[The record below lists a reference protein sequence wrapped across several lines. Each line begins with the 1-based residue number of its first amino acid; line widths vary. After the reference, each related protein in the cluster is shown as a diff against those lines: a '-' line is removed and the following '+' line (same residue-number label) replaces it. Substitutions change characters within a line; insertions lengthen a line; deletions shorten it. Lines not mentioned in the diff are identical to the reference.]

1 MRPGAPKQQA
11 RVLSSY
17 LKETRCMRPLAILL
31 AKHATRILLITLVG
45 GFLALALTRLAP
57 GVDEREIDSRLS
69 DESRAAIR
77 KSHEAERNIFHF
89 YWAWLWGAVHGD
101 LGVSQAMNRPVT
113 ELLAE
118 RLPVTARLLG
128 WGLATGWVMGLG
140 LAVPL
145 VFLRGRGYELG
156 VSAVAALFLCLPA
169 AVLALLFVLLR
180 APAALAL
187 GLLVF
192 PKVFRY
198 SRTLLQQSA
207 TLPHVLTA
215 RAKGLGNI
223 RVLLWHYLSPAAGQ
237 WLALLAVSVT
247 LALSAAVP
255 VEVVCDL
262 PGIGQLA
269 WKAALARDL
278 YLLVCLTGIVTL
290 ATVTAKA
297 SSDLLGEVA
306 GASRRLP

>member
-1 MRPGAPKQQA
+1 MEETQRMRHILILIAKHVA
-11 RVLSSY
+11 RI
-17 LKETRCMRPLAILL
+17 LAITL
-31 AKHATRILLITLVG
+31 AG

-57 GVDEREIDSRLS
+57 GVDEREIDTRLS

-77 KSHEAERNIFHF
+77 QSHEAERNVFHF
-89 YWAWLWGAVHGD
+89 YWYWLRGLARGD
-101 LGVSQAMNRPVT
+101 LGVSQALNRPVR
-113 ELLAE
+113 ELLSE
-118 RLPVTARLLG
+118 RLPVTAKLLG
-128 WGLATGWVMGLG
+128 WGLLTGWGLGLG

-145 VFLRGRGYELG
+145 AFLRGRIYDLG
-156 VSAVAALFLCLPA
+156 ASAIAALFLCLPA
-169 AVLALLFVLLR
+169 AVLALLFVLIK

-198 SRTLLQQSA
+198 ARTLLQQSA

-223 RVLLWHYLSPAAGQ
+223 RVLLWHYLPPAASQ
-237 WLALLAVSVT
+237 WLALLAISVT

-290 ATVTAKA
+290 TTVAAKSA
-297 SSDLLGEVA
+297 SDVLGEVLG
-306 GASRRLP
+306 GAFVRTLRPLA

>member
-1 MRPGAPKQQA
+1 MRPIA
-11 RVLSSY
+11 V
-17 LKETRCMRPLAILL
+17 LL
-31 AKHATRILLITLVG
+31 AKHAARVLLITLAG

-57 GVDEREIDSRLS
+57 GVDERELDARLS

-77 KSHEAERNIFHF
+77 QSHEAERNIFHF
-89 YWAWLWGAVHGD
+89 YWAWLRGLAHGD
-101 LGVSQAMNRPVT
+101 LGISQALNRPVT

-118 RLPVTARLLG
+118 RLPVTGRLLG
-128 WGLATGWVMGLG
+128 WGLFIGWTLGLG
-140 LAVPL
+140 SAVPL
-145 VFLRGRGYELG
+145 AFVRGRILDLG
-156 VSAVAALFLCLPA
+156 ASAIAALFLCLPA

-192 PKVFRY
+192 PKIFRY
-198 SRTLLQQSA
+198 ARTLLQQST

-215 RAKGLGNI
+215 RAKGLGNV
-223 RVLLWHYLSPAAGQ
+223 RVLLWHYLPPAAGQ
-237 WLALLAVSVT
+237 WLALLAVSIPV
-247 LALSAAVP
+247 ALSAAVP

-278 YLLVCLTGIVTL
+278 HLLVCLTGVVTL
-290 ATVTAKA
+290 TTVLAKSA
-297 SSDLLGEVA
+297 SDVLGESLRPA
-306 GASRRLP
+306 A

>member
-1 MRPGAPKQQA
+1 MRST
-11 RVLSSY
+11 V
-17 LKETRCMRPLAILL
+17 ILL
-31 AKHATRILLITLVG
+31 AQHAARILLITLAG

-57 GVDEREIDSRLS
+57 GVDEREMDTRLGE
-69 DESRAAIR
+69 ESRAAIR
-77 KSHEAERNIFHF
+77 QSHEAERNIFHF
-89 YWAWLWGAVHGD
+89 SWAWLRGAVHGD

-113 ELLAE
+113 ELLGE

-128 WGLATGWVMGLG
+128 WGLTTGWTLGLG
-140 LAVPL
+140 FAAPL
-145 VFLRGRGYELG
+145 VFLRGRGYDLG
-156 VSAVAALFLCLPA
+156 ASAVAALFLCVPA

-187 GLLVF
+187 GLLIF

-198 SRTLLQQSA
+198 ARTLLLQSA
-207 TLPHVLTA
+207 ALPHVLTA
-215 RAKGLGNI
+215 RAKGLGNL
-223 RVLLWHYLSPAAGQ
+223 RVFLWHYLPPAAGQ
-237 WLALLAVSVT
+237 WLALLAVSVA

-290 ATVTAKA
+290 ATVAAKA
-297 SSDLLGEVA
+297 TSDVLGEA
-306 GASRRLP
+306 LSGSARRPS

>member
-1 MRPGAPKQQA
+1 MRHLLILIAKHAA
-11 RVLSSY
+11 RVLS
-17 LKETRCMRPLAILL
+17 
-31 AKHATRILLITLVG
+31 ITLVG

-57 GVDEREIDSRLS
+57 GVDEREMDFRLS

-77 KSHEAERNIFHF
+77 QSHEAERNVFRF
-89 YWAWLWGAVHGD
+89 YWSWLQGAVHGD
-101 LGVSQAMNRPVT
+101 LGISQALNRPVS
-113 ELLAE
+113 ELLSE

-128 WGLATGWVMGLG
+128 WGLLTGWVLGLG
-140 LAVPL
+140 LAAPL
-145 VFLRGRGYELG
+145 AFLQSRTYDLG
-156 VSAVAALFLCLPA
+156 ASTMAALFLCLPA
-169 AVLALLFVLLR
+169 AVLALLFVLWR
-180 APAALAL
+180 APAPLAL

-198 SRTLLQQSA
+198 ARTLLLQSA
-207 TLPHVLTA
+207 ALPHVLTA

-223 RVLLWHYLSPAAGQ
+223 RILFWHYLPPAAGQ
-237 WLALLAVSVT
+237 WLALVAISIT

-278 YLLVCLTGIVTL
+278 YLLVCLTGIVTFT
-290 ATVTAKA
+290 TVVAKSA
-297 SSDLLGEVA
+297 ADLVGETLRPA
-306 GASRRLP
+306 A

>member
-1 MRPGAPKQQA
+1 MRPI
-11 RVLSSY
+11 VV
-17 LKETRCMRPLAILL
+17 LL
-31 AKHATRILLITLVG
+31 AKHAARILVITLAG

-57 GVDEREIDSRLS
+57 GVDERELDARLS
-69 DESRAAIR
+69 DQSRAAIR
-77 KSHEAERNIFHF
+77 QAHEAERNIFHF
-89 YWAWLWGAVHGD
+89 YWAWLRGLAHGD
-101 LGVSQAMNRPVT
+101 LGVSQALNRPVT
-113 ELLAE
+113 QLLSE
-118 RLPVTARLLG
+118 RLPVTGRLLG
-128 WGLATGWVMGLG
+128 WGLLIGWALGLG

-145 VFLRGRGYELG
+145 AFVRGRIFDLG
-156 VSAVAALFLCLPA
+156 ASTLAALFLCLPA

-192 PKVFRY
+192 PKIFRY
-198 SRTLLQQSA
+198 ARTLLQQSA

-223 RVLLWHYLSPAAGQ
+223 RVLLWHYFPPAAGQ
-237 WLALLAVSVT
+237 WLALLAVSIPV
-247 LALSAAVP
+247 ALSAAVP

-262 PGIGQLA
+262 AGIGQLA

-290 ATVTAKA
+290 TTVMAKSVSDVVGESLRPTA
-297 SSDLLGEVA
+297 
-306 GASRRLP
+306 

>member
-1 MRPGAPKQQA
+1 MTNLDAHKRLDPLLREPG
-11 RVLSSY
+11 
-17 LKETRCMRPLAILL
+17 ETRHMRHIFLL
-31 AKHATRILLITLVG
+31 TAKHVARILLMTLAG

-57 GVDEREIDSRLS
+57 GVDEREFDTRLS
-69 DESRAAIR
+69 EESRAAIR
-77 KSHEAERNIFHF
+77 QSHEAEHNVFRF
-89 YWAWLWGAVHGD
+89 YWNWLRGAVRGD
-101 LGVSQAMNRPVT
+101 LGVSQALNRPVA
-113 ELLAE
+113 ELLSE

-128 WGLATGWVMGLG
+128 WGLLTGWGLGLG
-140 LAVPL
+140 LALPL
-145 VFLRGRGYELG
+145 AFLRGRAYDLG
-156 VSAVAALFLCLPA
+156 AGAVATLFLCVPA
-169 AVLALLFVLLR
+169 AVLALFFVLLR

-198 SRTLLQQSA
+198 ARTLLQQSA

-215 RAKGLGNI
+215 RAKGLSSA
-223 RVLLWHYLSPAAGQ
+223 RVLFWHYLPPAATQ
-237 WLALLAVSVT
+237 WLALLAVSIT

-290 ATVTAKA
+290 ATVVAK
-297 SSDLLGEVA
+297 SVSELLGETVRPLA
-306 GASRRLP
+306 